1 MVEEDFE
8 ETKDDHTASAKKV
21 DDTKTDDTK
30 MDPNQSMTSSPQNNT
45 AQFSTKQVEDALINV
60 KDMEI
65 DEGPAE
71 FRVEKLNDESRSQL

>member
-8 ETKDDHTASAKKV
+8 ETQEDHTASAKKV
-21 DDTKTDDTK
+21 DDAKTDDTK

-45 AQFSTKQVEDALINV
+45 AQFSTKHVEDALINV